1 MRRPKLGDI
10 AFAEAGRGSD
20 PSDGGRCRSN
30 DNMPYHTDAVSFDP
44 HASPDNECHCGAAY
58 HNEQAAEMCC
68 LEVPTDAS
76 V

>member
-1 MRRPKLGDI
+1 
-10 AFAEAGRGSD
+10 
-20 PSDGGRCRSN
+20 
-30 DNMPYHTDAVSFDP
+30 MPYDTEPVSFDP
-44 HASPDNECHCGAAY
+44 HASPEHECHCGAAY